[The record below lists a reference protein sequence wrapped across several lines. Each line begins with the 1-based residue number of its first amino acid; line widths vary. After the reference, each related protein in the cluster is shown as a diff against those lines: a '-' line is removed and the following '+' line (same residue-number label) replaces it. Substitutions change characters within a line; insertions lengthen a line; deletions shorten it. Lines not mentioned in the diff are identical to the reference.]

1 MEKRVNIKF
10 CFKLDKSAA
19 EISSIL
25 QQVYDVEAMELNA
38 MFQVAQVVQKAQQ
51 SCSSDKSMLVILLY
65 CIMTSYFDNPGWLRQ
80 LKCKPIANNYPDFA
94 NRDKA
99 FNSSWIADLISLPTS
114 NFLYSTVLG
123 YKIWYNILTFIYCFF
138 IL

>member
-1 MEKRVNIKF
+1 MNIKF

-65 CIMTSYFDNPGWLRQ
+65 CIMTSYFDNPG
-80 LKCKPIANNYPDFA
+80 
-94 NRDKA
+94 
-99 FNSSWIADLISLPTS
+99 
-114 NFLYSTVLG
+114 
-123 YKIWYNILTFIYCFF
+123 
-138 IL
+138 